1 MKSNQEMGVC
11 IMKTQ
16 FKHNLITALA
26 IITLSVFAGCTG
38 GGDGTDG
45 TVTTSDGT
53 VVDLVLPDGSDDGS
67 DDGDAVEGSTLYCD
81 SAPAATVDN
90 PEELATFVADLPIKR
105 MNVSKDALNHQE
117 QVNAQNTQKR
127 MSTVVPF
134 TSADGNVTD
143 DPVNDRVHPIVVS
156 YAEQVYV
163 NTDYSDIYE
172 MGDGSADIGDPYHID
187 DIFVS
192 LSLDNGKTYK
202 KVNVAG
208 TALRGDAPNS
218 SIKVNWTAVK
228 TATPNTDYPGH
239 SHKPKMAVNGNQ
251 ILVAWHDKFCPSG
264 DPFELYVK
272 DDNGSATDVLVDAE
286 QPDYFKVNGSQ
297 GSINYELP
305 CTIEDD
311 PTTATN
317 ESNCAPNGKVVYE
330 VPFSCVWTARGV
342 LNTEDENNVSATWYK
357 AEQLTS
363 GSRDANKVWIA
374 AAKGVGFA
382 LTWQEDPEGLRQ
394 GQGAGPGEG
403 WSGATTNHGADIW
416 YTHIAETDFEAID
429 EEFVEPDDALL
440 DEEQASKPKVLNNFA
455 YPVRITDNE
464 VCIEGDTKLYCQET
478 TCIDYVNSKDANLTD
493 EEEGTQDGSNSS
505 AKCVTNVLDPLWPDE
520 PTAVILDGDTGA
532 SRPAMSILKTEEGT
546 TAVILAY
553 EETKG
558 LSESNSA
565 SQDQGETETEIEYEG
580 KVVYFNSFPFD
591 APVSINAG
599 TIVNPRAPAQDGSGD
614 IFENAR
620 RVVIVNQ
627 VDACDEADYTFGLMY
642 KQGVET
648 RGGSSDM
655 FIRMNT
661 SFYANT
667 FVAEDSAFG
676 IPNLSSMPDFNKTAI
691 LESDT
696 PDAMPEDFWTEANLE
711 DETYANLYENTFS
724 PRGLMRGYDLFM
736 GFEYT
741 PNWAQTEK
749 GNEPNTFYIHR
760 YADDGDGRKW
770 QGPMQISKVVGR
782 KVSTLDPRFVTTPK
796 GIFENTGLDS
806 DKSNPDVFTLSYG
819 TFDMESGLELD
830 LFYSRS
836 TDGGRTWSTVDL
848 NVTEGDE
855 NVTKVANAKLAAIKG
870 LEEKEVQAMLSP
882 DGTMLFHVWIQE
894 EEEDSYYD
902 HDENLTDENGIIVD
916 HFGGL
921 DSWSARVDFNAS
933 EPVE

>member
-1 MKSNQEMGVC
+1 
-11 IMKTQ
+11 MKTNIKQ
-16 FKHNLITALA
+16 SLIAVTAILA
-26 IITLSVFAGCTG
+26 FSFFAGCTG
-38 GGDGTDG
+38 GGGGDSSTSSDGTI
-45 TVTTSDGT
+45 TTSDGT
-53 VVDLVLPDGSDDGS
+53 VVPLVTPEGSDDGS
-67 DDGDAVEGSTLYCD
+67 DDGVGVEGSALFCD
-81 SAPAATVDN
+81 SAPAAKVDN
-90 PEELATFVADLPIKR
+90 PEELAALVADLPIKR

-117 QVNAQNTQKR
+117 QVNAQNTLAR
-127 MSTVVPF
+127 MSVVVPF

-143 DPVNDRVHPIVVS
+143 DPNNKVHPIAVS

-163 NTDYSDIYE
+163 NTAYSDIYE

-202 KVNVAG
+202 KVNVSG
-208 TALRGDAPNS
+208 TAMRGDQPNS
-218 SIKVNWTAVK
+218 SIKVNWTADK
-228 TATPNTDYPGH
+228 TAAPNTDYPGH

-264 DPFELYVK
+264 DPFGLYVK
-272 DDNGSATDVLVDAE
+272 DENGSATDELVSAD
-286 QPDYFKVNGSQ
+286 QPDYFKVNGAQ
-297 GSINYELP
+297 GSINYEL
-305 CTIEDD
+305 DGSVD
-311 PTTATN
+311 PKSSTG
-317 ESNCAPNGKVVYE
+317 ELLLAPNGKEVYE

-342 LNTEDENNVSATWYK
+342 LNTEDENNVSVTWYK
-357 AEQLTS
+357 AEQLTT
-363 GSRDANKVWIA
+363 GTRDANKVWIA
-374 AAKGVGFA
+374 SAKGVGFA
-382 LTWQEDPEGLRQ
+382 LAWQEDPEGLRQ

-416 YTHIAETDFEAID
+416 YTYIAEDKFAAID
-429 EEFVEPDDALL
+429 ETFVEPEDADAEDLT
-440 DEEQASKPKVLNNFA
+440 KPKALNNFA
-455 YPVRITDNE
+455 YPTRITDNE
-464 VCIEGDTKLYCQET
+464 VCIEGDTKLYCQEIA
-478 TCIDYVNSKDANLTD
+478 CIDYVNSKDADITE
-493 EEEGTQDGSNSS
+493 EEEGTKDGSNSS
-505 AKCVTNVLDPLWPDE
+505 AKCVTNVQDPLWIE
-520 PTAVILDGDTGA
+520 PTPIILDGDTGA
-532 SRPAMSILKTEEGT
+532 SRPAMSILKTDTGMPT
-546 TAVILAY
+546 VILAY

-558 LSESNSA
+558 LSESNSE

-591 APVSINAG
+591 QPVSINAG
-599 TIVNPRAPAQDGSGD
+599 TIVNPRAPDAVTGEP

-661 SFYANT
+661 SFYADT
-667 FVAEDSAFG
+667 FVAEDQ

-696 PDAMPEDFWTEANLE
+696 PDAMPEDFWTPANLE
-711 DETYANLYENTFS
+711 DETYTNLYENTFS
-724 PRGLMRGYDLFM
+724 PRGLMRGNDIFI

-760 YADDGDGRKW
+760 YADDNDGEGRVW
-770 QGPMQISKVVGR
+770 QGPKQISKVVGR
-782 KVSTLDPRFVTTPK
+782 KVSTLDPRFITTPK
-796 GIFENTGLDS
+796 GSYETTGLES
-806 DKSNPDVFTLSYG
+806 DKSNPDVFTISYG

-848 NVTEGDE
+848 NVTEDGVE
-855 NVTKVANAKLAAIKG
+855 TTKVANAKLAGIKG
-870 LEEKEVQAMLSP
+870 LEEKEVQAILSP

-894 EEEDSYYD
+894 EEEASYYD
-902 HDENLTDENGIIVD
+902 DTTHLEDENLNIVD

-921 DSWSARVDFNAS
+921 DSWFGRVDFNATAE